1 MNKLSQSRRHFLKQS
16 SVASALAFS
25 PSMAIQAQNRK
36 VSRIGLQLYSLRNE
50 MAADFEG
57 TLKKV
62 AELGY
67 KEMQFAG
74 YHGRSPEHVRRLLD
88 QLGLTSPAAH
98 VSLNI
103 VREDLEKQIDIAR
116 ELGQKYIVIP
126 SIPADERTLSHYE
139 NHAKT
144 LNEAGKKCK
153 EAGLTVAYHN
163 HSFEFEMQNNKIGY
177 DYLLSLTDPNLVS
190 FELDLYWAVN
200 ADVDPI
206 SIFKKHP
213 GRFPMVHVKDRN
225 AQGQMVDVGRGIINF
240 SEIFSHS
247 DTAGIKHYFVEHDY
261 PDDGIN
267 SIAYSFNALSNIN
280 F

>member
-16 SVASALAFS
+16 SVASVLAFS

-57 TLKKV
+57 TLQKV

-103 VREDLEKQIDIAR
+103 VKEDLEKQIDIAR

>member
-16 SVASALAFS
+16 SVASVLAFS

-57 TLKKV
+57 TLQKV

>member
-16 SVASALAFS
+16 SVASVLAFS